1 MLFIILLLELDT
13 FKNFALIFFSDICR
27 LIVVTVR
34 LAEYDFTKQFV
45 NFYFVRQIEGYICKN
60 FCVSLP

>member
-13 FKNFALIFFSDICR
+13 FKTSALIFFSDICR
-27 LIVVTVR
+27 LIVVIVR
-34 LAEYDFTKQFV
+34 LAEYDFIKQFV

>member
-13 FKNFALIFFSDICR
+13 FKTFALVFFSDICR
-27 LIVVTVR
+27 LIVVIVR
-34 LAEYDFTKQFV
+34 LAEYDFIKQFV
-45 NFYFVRQIEGYICKN
+45 NFYFVRQIKGYIWKN